1 MNFPS
6 KLIEDAVNEFA
17 SLPGI
22 GKKTALRLVLHLLKE
37 KMEVAN
43 HFSDT
48 IKKMRNEIRFC
59 KQCHNVADGEFCS
72 ICISK
77 SRDQSTI
84 CVVENIRDL
93 IAIESTQQF
102 NGVYHL
108 LGGIISP
115 LDGIGPDNIQIDSL
129 IERVKMN
136 EVKEIIMALNPTI
149 EGDTTVF
156 YISKKLSSFPVHISS
171 IARGIAF
178 GSELEYTD
186 EVTLARS
193 IERRLPYENQLADRS

>member
-22 GKKTALRLVLHLLKE
+22 GRKTALRLVLHLLKE
-37 KMEVAN
+37 KTEVADQ
-43 HFSDT
+43 FSVT
-48 IKKMRNEIRFC
+48 IRKMRNEIRFC
-59 KQCHNVADGEFCS
+59 KQCHNVADGEMCN
-72 ICISK
+72 ICLSK

-129 IERVKMN
+129 IERVKKN

-156 YISKKLSSFPVHISS
+156 YISKKLSPFSVQISS
-171 IARGIAF
+171 IARGVAF

-186 EVTLARS
+186 EITLAQS
-193 IERRLPYENQLADRS
+193 IARRLPYENQLADRS